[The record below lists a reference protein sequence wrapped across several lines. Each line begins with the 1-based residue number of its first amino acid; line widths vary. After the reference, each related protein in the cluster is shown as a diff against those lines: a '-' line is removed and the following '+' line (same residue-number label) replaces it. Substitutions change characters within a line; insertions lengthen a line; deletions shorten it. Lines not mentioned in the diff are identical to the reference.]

1 MKTGCAFQVSCSEF
15 IPRFVLL
22 CEPLALLVA
31 RGPAV
36 GVARRPAGPSR
47 PRLAAI
53 RRAPFAAEAY
63 SRRLFLER
71 QTYNT
76 SVQRAAPFLF

>member
-36 GVARRPAGPSR
+36 GVARRPAGAG
-47 PRLAAI
+47 PRASPRALRLGSQRSVAPVRGRGILAA
-53 RRAPFAAEAY
+53 AL
-63 SRRLFLER
+63 S
-71 QTYNT
+71 
-76 SVQRAAPFLF
+76 